1 LSQITV
7 GDTPDPERTFMTI
20 SGPERT
26 AVLAR
31 LAPYLESWIAFQG
44 AYRGAVGVQAALRVD
59 GDVVLDTAWGTA
71 NLETG
76 EALTTGHLF
85 RIASHS
91 KTMTA
96 TAVLQLVE
104 QGSLRLDDAIG
115 TWVPELAGTPLATVT
130 LRALLGH
137 NAGVIRDGVDN
148 DFWQRGGE
156 FLDREALIEESR
168 TSGAVYAT
176 DEFFKYSN
184 VGYSLLGLAVEA
196 ASGLPY
202 NDYVKVNIV
211 ERLGLVDSG
220 PEYEPDRSAEYAAGH
235 TGLTAAGDR
244 RWRIGHVDTRAMAAA
259 TGWFSTA
266 AELTSYGA
274 AHWFGDGTLVS
285 DASKRLLQRQETV
298 VRAHE
303 RELGRYGLGFEL
315 RTVGAR
321 ELVGH
326 SGGYP
331 GHITRTW
338 IDPDDA
344 LVLSVLTNAVDGPA
358 DSLATGILQLIEI
371 ALSPAAGK
379 LHEPETL
386 ARYTGRFANM
396 WGVTDVVELG
406 GRLVCLNAR
415 SPEPATAHQ
424 FLDVIGEDDV
434 VAERVPG
441 FGATGEPARFTRDD
455 AGQIL
460 SLSLGGMTMWPIDTY
475 REALASGRPA
485 DTLGRMSL

>member
-1 LSQITV
+1 
-7 GDTPDPERTFMTI
+7 MTI
-20 SGPERT
+20 AGTDRT
-26 AVLAR
+26 AILTR

-44 AYRGAVGVQAALRVD
+44 AYRGAVGIQAALRVD
-59 GDVVLDTAWGTA
+59 SDIVLDVAWGTA
-71 NLETG
+71 DIDTG

-104 QGSLRLDDAIG
+104 QGSLRLDDAIAR
-115 TWVPELAGTPLATVT
+115 WVPELADTPLAPVT

-156 FLDREALIEESR
+156 FLDREALLQESR
-168 TSGAVYAT
+168 DNGAVYES
-176 DEFFKYSN
+176 DEHFKYSN

-202 NDYVKVNIV
+202 NDYVRAAIV

-220 PEYEPDRSAEYAAGH
+220 PEYDAGRAAEYAAGH
-235 TGLTAAGDR
+235 TGLTAADDR
-244 RWRIGHVDTRAMAAA
+244 RWRIEHVDTRAMAAA

-274 AHWFGDGTLVS
+274 AHWFGNEILVS

-298 VRAHE
+298 VRAHD
-303 RELGRYGLGFEL
+303 RDVGRYGLGFEL
-315 RTVGAR
+315 RTVGTR
-321 ELVGH
+321 DLVGH

-344 LVLSVLTNAVDGPA
+344 FVLSILTNSVDGPA
-358 DSLATGILQLIEI
+358 DSLATGVLQLIEI
-371 ALSPAAGK
+371 ALSPTTEGTHEAAA
-379 LHEPETL
+379 L

-396 WGVTDVVELG
+396 WGVTDIVELG
-406 GRLVCLNAR
+406 GRLVSLNPR
-415 SPEPATAHQ
+415 SPEPALAHQ
-424 FLDVIGEDDV
+424 FLELVGDGGIIS
-434 VAERVPG
+434 ERVPG
-441 FGATGEPARFTRDD
+441 FGATGEPVHFTRDD
-455 AGQIL
+455 AGGIL
-460 SLSLGGMTMWPIDTY
+460 SVTLGGMTLWPIDTY
-475 REALASGRPA
+475 RDALASGRPVES
-485 DTLGRMSL
+485 LGRMSL

>member
-1 LSQITV
+1 
-7 GDTPDPERTFMTI
+7 MTT

-26 AVLAR
+26 AVLTR
-31 LAPYLESWIAFQG
+31 LAPYLGSWLAFQG
-44 AYRGAVGVQAALRVD
+44 AYRGAMGIQAALRVD
-59 GDVVLDTAWGTA
+59 DVVVLDTAWGTA
-71 NLETG
+71 DIDTG

-115 TWVPELAGTPLATVT
+115 TWVPELADSPLAAVT

-137 NAGVIRDGVDN
+137 NAGVIRDGVDS
-148 DFWQRGGE
+148 DFWQGGGE
-156 FLDREALIEESR
+156 FLDREALLEETR
-168 TSGAVYAT
+168 TGGAVYGT
-176 DEFFKYSN
+176 DEYFKYSN
-184 VGYSLLGLAVEA
+184 IGYSLLGLAVEA

-202 NDYVKVNIV
+202 NDYVRANIV

-220 PEYEPDRSAEYAAGH
+220 PEYEPDRAADYAAGH

-244 RWRIGHVDTRAMAAA
+244 RWRIEHVDTRAMAAA
-259 TGWFSTA
+259 TGWFATA
-266 AELTSYGA
+266 VELTSYGA
-274 AHWFGDGTLVS
+274 AHWFGDETLVS

-298 VRAHE
+298 VTAHD
-303 RELGRYGLGFEL
+303 RELGRWGLGFEL

-338 IDPDDA
+338 IDPRDA

-358 DSLATGILQLIEI
+358 DALATGILQLIEI
-371 ALSPAAGK
+371 ALSPTGTVY
-379 LHEPETL
+379 EPETL
-386 ARYTGRFANM
+386 ARYTGRFANL
-396 WGVTDVVELG
+396 WGVTDIVEVG
-406 GRLVCLNAR
+406 GRLVTINPR
-415 SPEPATAHQ
+415 SPEPANAHQ
-424 FLDVIGEDDV
+424 FLEFIGGDELIV
-434 VAERVPG
+434 ERGPG
-441 FGATGEPARFTRDD
+441 FGATGEPAHFTRDD
-455 AGQIL
+455 DGEIL
-460 SLSLGGMTMWPIDTY
+460 SVSLGGMTMWPIETY
-475 REALASGRPA
+475 RAALASGRPV